1 MFNFL
6 EGEAVNTTGSTIMT
20 VVMLVA
26 MVALFYFFMYRP
38 QKKQEKET
46 NAMRDSLEVGDEITT
61 IGGIIGKIVSIK
73 DETVL
78 IETGRDKV
86 RIRIRCGC
94 KISST
99 ITNIRRLCRI
109 DIMCND
115 VCPTRAPCHVYA
127 KIRISRD
134 RR

>member
-6 EGEAVNTTGSTIMT
+6 EGENPAGGGLMTII
-20 VVMLVA
+20 MLVL
-26 MVALFYFFMYRP
+26 MIALFYFFLYRP

-46 NAMRDSLEVGDEITT
+46 KAMRDSLAVGDEVTT

-86 RIRIRCGC
+86 RIRFLRSAIR
-94 KISST
+94 
-99 ITNIRRLCRI
+99 NV
-109 DIMCND
+109 D
-115 VCPTRAPCHVYA
+115 VHAEDA
-127 KIRISRD
+127 Q
-134 RR
+134 

>member
-6 EGEAVNTTGSTIMT
+6 EGEAATAGGNGLMTII
-20 VVMLVA
+20 MLVL
-26 MVALFYFFMYRP
+26 MIALFYFFLYRP

-46 NAMRDSLEVGDEITT
+46 KAMRDSLAVGDEVTT

-86 RIRIRCGC
+86 RIRFLRSAIR
-94 KISST
+94 
-99 ITNIRRLCRI
+99 NV
-109 DIMCND
+109 D
-115 VCPTRAPCHVYA
+115 VRAEDA
-127 KIRISRD
+127 Q
-134 RR
+134 

>member
-6 EGEAVNTTGSTIMT
+6 EGENPAGGGLMTII
-20 VVMLVA
+20 MLVL
-26 MVALFYFFMYRP
+26 MIALFYFFLYRP

-46 NAMRDSLEVGDEITT
+46 KAMRDSLEVGDEVTT

-86 RIRIRCGC
+86 RIRFLR
-94 KISST
+94 SAVR
-99 ITNIRRLCRI
+99 NV
-109 DIMCND
+109 D
-115 VCPTRAPCHVYA
+115 VHADDA
-127 KIRISRD
+127 Q
-134 RR
+134 

>member
-6 EGEAVNTTGSTIMT
+6 EGEAAAAGGNGLMTII
-20 VVMLVA
+20 MLVL
-26 MVALFYFFMYRP
+26 MIALFYFFLYRP

-46 NAMRDSLEVGDEITT
+46 KAMRDSLAVGDEVTT

-86 RIRIRCGC
+86 RIRFLRSAIR
-94 KISST
+94 
-99 ITNIRRLCRI
+99 NV
-109 DIMCND
+109 D
-115 VCPTRAPCHVYA
+115 VRAEDA
-127 KIRISRD
+127 Q
-134 RR
+134 